1 VAELRPHSARHR
13 PRWISPVVE
22 AVDIYLLTFH
32 DAFDD
37 ESSWG
42 PAKQITTA
50 LTDRGVDLTDRRAD
64 DNAID
69 ELNAEQL
76 AYRLLP

>member
-1 VAELRPHSARHR
+1 MTPS
-13 PRWISPVVE
+13 
-22 AVDIYLLTFH
+22 TTN
-32 DAFDD
+32 
-37 ESSWG
+37 SWG